1 MHSRIGDHR
10 ITLVLPRTTDGR
22 PILSR
27 DDLNR
32 LDPPRWGGGR
42 LRYYCPIHGGSHQ
55 RSLSVDART
64 GLYYCHS
71 CKAGG
76 RLRDDWD
83 DEGTTR
89 PSGRR
94 GGPRP
99 AAAAGDDH
107 TRQLATLLRANAD
120 RGATLARPIP
130 DHARSFIDRLDA
142 LREALADRRCPG
154 AAYLRRRGLDPLL
167 AARLG
172 AGYAAPGT
180 WPGEAA
186 WGPGRIVYPLHDART
201 GRVVSA
207 LGRAC
212 VDDTTLP
219 TRGRAGKAQLKL
231 RDCPAG
237 VWPGGQAA
245 RARREGQPLVL
256 VEGPADALALLTLED
271 APPIVALA
279 GTHSPLTLDV
289 LRSLVGLVIAFDE
302 DDAGRA
308 AARRLA
314 ADLDLLGIPHHA
326 PPSGWL
332 GADATDPADL
342 AAASH
347 RARLLER
354 VSGGDR
360 PSVSP
365 EERTYRGLVAPL
377 AAAARQLQSP
387 AHARIVVDRRAPR
400 AVLSASPS

>member
-1 MHSRIGDHR
+1 MHSRIGER
-10 ITLVLPRTTDGR
+10 GNALALPRTADGR

-27 DDLNR
+27 DDLDR
-32 LDPPRWGGGR
+32 LGPPRQGGGR
-42 LRYYCPIHGGSHQ
+42 LRYYCPIHGGDRQ

-107 TRQLATLLRANAD
+107 TRQLPALLRADAD
-120 RGATLARPIP
+120 RVATLSRPIP
-130 DHARSFIDRLDA
+130 DHARSFIDCLDA
-142 LREALADRRCPG
+142 LREALSAPCCPG
-154 AAYLRRRGLDPLL
+154 ADYLRRRGLDPLL

-180 WPGEAA
+180 WPDEAA

-212 VDDTTLP
+212 VDDTTLL

-237 VWPGGQAA
+237 IWPGEQAA
-245 RARREGQPLVL
+245 RARHNSQPLVL
-256 VEGPADALALLTLED
+256 VEGPADALALLALEN
-271 APPIVALA
+271 APSIEALA
-279 GTHSPLTLDV
+279 GTHNPLTLNV
-289 LRSLVGLVIAFDE
+289 LRSLVGLIIAFDE

-308 AARRLA
+308 ASRRLA
-314 ADLDLLGIPHHA
+314 ADLDLLGIPHRA
-326 PPSGWL
+326 PPAGWL

-342 AAASH
+342 AAASN

-354 VSGGDR
+354 VRAGDR
-360 PSVSP
+360 PSVSS
-365 EERTYRGLVAPL
+365 EERAYRGLVAPL
-377 AAAARQLQSP
+377 AAAARQLQSS
-387 AHARIVVDRRAPR
+387 ARIVVDRRVPR
-400 AVLSASPS
+400 AGVSAPSS

>member
-1 MHSRIGDHR
+1 MHGHIRDHG
-10 ITLVLPRTTDGR
+10 ITLALPRTADGR
-22 PILSR
+22 PILSW
-27 DDLNR
+27 DDLDR
-32 LDPPRWGGGR
+32 LDPPCWGGSR
-42 LRYYCPIHGGSHQ
+42 LRYYCPIHGGDRQ

-83 DEGTTR
+83 DEGATR
-89 PSGRR
+89 PSGRH
-94 GGPRP
+94 GGARP
-99 AAAAGDDH
+99 AATSGDNH
-107 TRQLATLLRANAD
+107 TRQLATLLRADAD
-120 RGATLARPIP
+120 RVATLARPIP

-154 AAYLRRRGLDPLL
+154 AVYLRRRGLDPLL

-201 GRVVSA
+201 GRVVSL

-219 TRGRAGKAQLKL
+219 TGGRAGKAQLKL
-231 RDCPAG
+231 RDCPVG

-256 VEGPADALALLTLED
+256 VEGPADALALLALGGV
-271 APPIVALA
+271 PPIVALA
-279 GTHSPLTLDV
+279 GTHNPLTLDV
-289 LRSLVGLVIAFDE
+289 LRSLVGLIIAFDE

-308 AARRLA
+308 ASRRLA
-314 ADLDLLGIPHHA
+314 ADLELLGIPHHA
-326 PPSGWL
+326 PPAGWL
-332 GADATDPADL
+332 GAGATDPADL
-342 AAASH
+342 AAVSN
-347 RARLLER
+347 RAHLQECVRA
-354 VSGGDR
+354 GDR

-365 EERTYRGLVAPL
+365 EERAYRRLVAPL
-377 AAAARQLQSP
+377 ATVARQLQSP
-387 AHARIVVDRRAPR
+387 AHARASSSIGGRRAP
-400 AVLSASPS
+400 S

>member
-1 MHSRIGDHR
+1 MHSDTGDR
-10 ITLVLPRTTDGR
+10 AAMFALPRTADGR

-27 DDLNR
+27 DDLDR
-32 LDPPRWGGGR
+32 LGPPRQGGGR
-42 LRYYCPIHGGSHQ
+42 LRYYCPIHGSDRQ

-83 DEGTTR
+83 DEGTVYL
-89 PSGRR
+89 SGRR
-94 GGPRP
+94 HTGS
-99 AAAAGDDH
+99 AATSVDDRS
-107 TRQLATLLRANAD
+107 RQLATLLRADAD
-120 RGATLARPIP
+120 RVAALARPIP
-130 DHARSFIDRLDA
+130 DHARSFIDRLDP

-154 AAYLRRRGLDPLL
+154 TAYLRRRGLDPLL

-172 AGYAAPGT
+172 AGYASPGT

-219 TRGRAGKAQLKL
+219 TGGRAGKAQLKL
-231 RDCPAG
+231 RGCPAG

-245 RARREGQPLVL
+245 HARRNGQPLVL
-256 VEGPADALALLTLED
+256 VEGPADALALLALED
-271 APPIVALA
+271 APLIVALG
-279 GTHSPLTLDV
+279 GTHNPLTLEV
-289 LRSLVGLVIAFDE
+289 LRSLIGLVIAFDE

-308 AARRLA
+308 ASRRLA
-314 ADLDLLGIPHHA
+314 ADLDLLGIPHRA
-326 PPSGWL
+326 PPAGWL
-332 GADATDPADL
+332 GAGATDPADL
-342 AAASH
+342 AAASN

-354 VSGGDR
+354 VRGEDH
-360 PSVSP
+360 PSVPP
-365 EERTYRGLVAPL
+365 EDRAYRRLVASL
-377 AAAARQLQSP
+377 ATVARQLQSP
-387 AHARIVVDRRAPR
+387 AHARASSSIGGRRAP
-400 AVLSASPS
+400 S